1 MHKHLITYMVL
12 LLLASA
18 IMPSCKPE
26 EEYPDEP
33 TVTFKEFTFA
43 DTVLLGN
50 TVKRGTLTFSF
61 TDGNGDIGFDTVSPR
76 KNTIF
81 MTKHK
86 MQDNVMTQ
94 MDLLVDLN
102 YFVER
107 IYKDDKKHAISGDI
121 KIEELNEYA
130 MSFGDTIM
138 YKFYIVDRAGNKSN
152 TDSTGLIII
161 GN

>member
-1 MHKHLITYMVL
+1 MRKHLIIYASL
-12 LLLASA
+12 LIFAISA
-18 IMPSCKPE
+18 LPSCEPQE
-26 EEYPDEP
+26 EFPDEP
-33 TVTFKEFTFA
+33 TVSFKDFSFS

-61 TDGNGDIGFDTVSPR
+61 TDGDGDIGFDTVQPR
-76 KNTIF
+76 QNTIF

-86 MQDNVMTQ
+86 MENNVFTQ

-107 IYKDDKKHAISGDI
+107 IYNDDGRKAISGDI

-130 MSFGDTIM
+130 NSFGDTIM

-152 TDSTGLIII
+152 TDSTGMIIVK
-161 GN
+161 

>member
-1 MHKHLITYMVL
+1 MRRTTTYILILMLVT
-12 LLLASA
+12 A
-18 IMPSCKPE
+18 IMQSCKQE
-26 EEYPDEP
+26 EEYPIEP
-33 TVTFKEFTFA
+33 TVTFKEFTFS

-61 TDGNGDIGFDTVSPR
+61 TDGDGDIGFDTISPR
-76 KNTIF
+76 QNTIF

-86 MQDNVMTQ
+86 MANNVLTQ

-107 IYKDDKKHAISGDI
+107 IYKDDKKQAVSGDM
-121 KIEELNEYA
+121 KIEDLNEYA

-152 TDSTGLIII
+152 TDSTGLIIVK
-161 GN
+161 